1 MFKIVNYFFQSLV
14 IYSFFFIVVILRIK
28 ISRKIFANLFS
39 FFGPVF
45 KSKKIINNN
54 IQIFSKDIS
63 SKKREKIINNM
74 WKNYG
79 MTFVEYMFLYRFQK
93 QNSHIS
99 IKGEKNLSLVREGR
113 PVIFVSG
120 HFANFELMSMEIT
133 KRRVK
138 LATIYRPLNN
148 IFLNPLMEYLR
159 KKYVCKHQIQKGI
172 NGLRETIKYI
182 NNNYSIA
189 LMIDQRLGEG
199 EKIDLFNKPAM
210 TTTLPAQ
217 LSKKYNLNIVP
228 VYIERVGND
237 KFNLEFQKIINPDD
251 YKNKIAMT
259 KKLNN
264 VLEEMIIRNPN
275 QWIWS
280 HNRWK

>member
-14 IYSFFFIVVILRIK
+14 IYSFFFIVLILRIK

-133 KRRVK
+133 KK
-138 LATIYRPLNN
+138 GKASNN
-148 IFLNPLMEYLR
+148 L
-159 KKYVCKHQIQKGI
+159 QA
-172 NGLRETIKYI
+172 IKQYF
-182 NNNYSIA
+182 S
-189 LMIDQRLGEG
+189 
-199 EKIDLFNKPAM
+199 
-210 TTTLPAQ
+210 
-217 LSKKYNLNIVP
+217 
-228 VYIERVGND
+228 
-237 KFNLEFQKIINPDD
+237 
-251 YKNKIAMT
+251 
-259 KKLNN
+259 
-264 VLEEMIIRNPN
+264 
-275 QWIWS
+275 
-280 HNRWK
+280 

>member
-14 IYSFFFIVVILRIK
+14 IYSFFFIVLILRIK

-39 FFGPVF
+39 LFGPVF

>member
-1 MFKIVNYFFQSLV
+1 
-14 IYSFFFIVVILRIK
+14 
-28 ISRKIFANLFS
+28 
-39 FFGPVF
+39 
-45 KSKKIINNN
+45 
-54 IQIFSKDIS
+54 
-63 SKKREKIINNM
+63 
-74 WKNYG
+74 
-79 MTFVEYMFLYRFQK
+79 
-93 QNSHIS
+93 
-99 IKGEKNLSLVREGR
+99 
-113 PVIFVSG
+113 
-120 HFANFELMSMEIT
+120 
-133 KRRVK
+133 
-138 LATIYRPLNN
+138 
-148 IFLNPLMEYLR
+148 
-159 KKYVCKHQIQKGI
+159 
-172 NGLRETIKYI
+172 
-182 NNNYSIA
+182 
-189 LMIDQRLGEG
+189 MIDQRLGEG

>member
-14 IYSFFFIVVILRIK
+14 IYSFFYIVVILRIK
-28 ISRKIFANLFS
+28 ISTKIFANLFS

-148 IFLNPLMEYLR
+148 IFLNPFMEYLR

-210 TTTLPAQ
+210 TTTIPAQ

>member
-1 MFKIVNYFFQSLV
+1 
-14 IYSFFFIVVILRIK
+14 
-28 ISRKIFANLFS
+28 
-39 FFGPVF
+39 
-45 KSKKIINNN
+45 
-54 IQIFSKDIS
+54 
-63 SKKREKIINNM
+63 
-74 WKNYG
+74 
-79 MTFVEYMFLYRFQK
+79 
-93 QNSHIS
+93 
-99 IKGEKNLSLVREGR
+99 
-113 PVIFVSG
+113 
-120 HFANFELMSMEIT
+120 
-133 KRRVK
+133 
-138 LATIYRPLNN
+138 
-148 IFLNPLMEYLR
+148 MEYLR

>member
-264 VLEEMIIRNPN
+264 VLEEMIIKNPN

>member
-14 IYSFFFIVVILRIK
+14 IYSFFFIVLILRIK

-39 FFGPVF
+39 LFGPVF

-99 IKGEKNLSLVREGR
+99 IKGEKNLSLLREGR

>member
-189 LMIDQRLGEG
+189 LMIDQRVSEG